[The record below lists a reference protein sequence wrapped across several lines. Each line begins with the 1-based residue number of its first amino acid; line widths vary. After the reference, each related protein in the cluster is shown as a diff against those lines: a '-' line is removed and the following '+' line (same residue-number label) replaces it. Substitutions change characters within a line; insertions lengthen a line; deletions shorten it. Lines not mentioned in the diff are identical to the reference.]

1 MKIPLT
7 ISIDVEVAEILKNR
21 FGKGRVSTYVAQ
33 LIDADMAQVD
43 GRSGE
48 DNYARLVGI
57 LRQSWFQINSWSGF
71 HEYLSKVDKDWS
83 EPKSAYHYL
92 HSTLQEL
99 KQGDKIRELVTKWL
113 RHANYDENEIKELL
127 VGT

>member
-1 MKIPLT
+1 MN
-7 ISIDVEVAEILKNR
+7 VEVAEILKNR

-99 KQGDKIRELVTKWL
+99 KPDDKIRDLVTKWL